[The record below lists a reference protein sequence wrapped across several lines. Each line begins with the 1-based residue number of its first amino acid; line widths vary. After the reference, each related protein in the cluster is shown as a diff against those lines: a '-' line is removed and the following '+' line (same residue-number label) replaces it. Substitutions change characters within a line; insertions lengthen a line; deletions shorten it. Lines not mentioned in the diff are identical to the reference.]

1 MGVKFS
7 KRFASFIID
16 IFILSCIMSVISF
29 VFPKNKNIEKL
40 NEEIVS
46 ISEDYAEEKIDEKEY
61 LNKTAPLSYR
71 IDKENFLYN
80 AIEVVITILYFV
92 VFQFVKNGQTIGK
105 KILGIKIVKDYGE
118 LQINDIIF
126 RSFIINDLLYSMISL
141 LFLFTLKDIN
151 YLYSIGILGSIQ
163 SIIMIVSALMVITR
177 KDNRAL
183 HDIITKTKVIEVK
196 EWEN

>member
-196 EWEN
+196 E